1 MKKCGVNRERAVITH
16 NQVAE
21 VAEPGEGALDFPAP
35 SVAPQRSSV
44 LGHRFAPI
52 PAVRRD
58 QFNPAHSQPLS
69 QRIAVVT
76 TIGDQA
82 QRFLPRPPR
91 AGSAAYADRRERRFR
106 EPRFVRGCRTKVL
119 SQRNTLAVDHHHPLR
134 ALAPLGFSD
143 SSAPFLAGA
152 KLPSRKDSLHC
163 SCFRSLSSARNA
175 RQILSQTP
183 CSSQSRSLRQQVAGE
198 GNSSGKSCQ
207 RAPLRRIHKM
217 PSSTLRSEARGRP
230 PRRREPGRGS
240 KGRIFSHWASVNR
253 RPYRAIGP
261 PSALLSSFISHFRQ
275 LNYLRIQALHPVLK
289 QPLAI
294 LSIKSSYSCEVETDL
309 DGADDIP
316 DTLQWW
322 FGDGGCWRI
331 RTYAMDHDI
340 HAYQIGNSLQTTLE
354 LAKKN
359 NQDNYGDVIKT
370 QHVLH
375 FVDCAN
381 QVELEA

>member
-1 MKKCGVNRERAVITH
+1 MKECAVNRERAVVANH
-16 NQVAE
+16 QVTE
-21 VAEPGEGALDFPAP
+21 VAEPGEGTLDFPAP
-35 SVAPQRSSV
+35 SVTSQRSSV
-44 LGHRFAPI
+44 LGHGFASI
-52 PAVRRD
+52 PTMRRD
-58 QFNPAHSQPLS
+58 QLDPARRQPRS
-69 QRIAVVT
+69 QRVTVVT
-76 TIGDQA
+76 TISNQA
-82 QRFLPRPPR
+82 QRLLPRPPR
-91 AGSAAYADRRERRFR
+91 VGSAAYADRRERCFR

-119 SQRNTLAVDHHHPLR
+119 SQRKTLAVDHHHPLR

-275 LNYLRIQALHPVLK
+275 FNYLTIKALHPVLK
-289 QPLAI
+289 QPLDKLRYYGS
-294 LSIKSSYSCEVETDL
+294 LSEGDKRAFLDCCAHWAGASYGFVVKIPLGQLSLTDHPFFTKWSQGPSWYR
-309 DGADDIP
+309 DFDDVRSVP
-316 DTLQWW
+316 LLRSMVQ
-322 FGDGGCWRI
+322 
-331 RTYAMDHDI
+331 
-340 HAYQIGNSLQTTLE
+340 
-354 LAKKN
+354 
-359 NQDNYGDVIKT
+359 
-370 QHVLH
+370 
-375 FVDCAN
+375 
-381 QVELEA
+381 